1 MMLKTFVR
9 DRMSLVFCAGWL
21 LHSYL
26 LSVYGPELLSLCVL
40 VKLYQTLCFACAK
53 LLMLAYLCDGVVLSF
68 LYIL

>member
-9 DRMSLVFCAGWL
+9 DKMSLVFHAGWL

-26 LSVYGPELLSLCVL
+26 LSIYGPELLSLCVL